1 MFLKKFYSIQY
12 IIINCIFLLLFCYVL
27 FLLKVIIFKNDN
39 NLKTINIYAVS
50 IQNNQRKS
58 THCESITFE
67 KIKYF

>member
-50 IQNNQRKS
+50 IYRIIK
-58 THCESITFE
+58 E
-67 KIKYF
+67 KALIVNL